1 MRPREL
7 PKVLASCLVLASSL
21 GTAIAQCT
29 TGHQVSVSIPVVLQL
44 RLSDGRTGGASAV
57 DVSVRTRVGV
67 TTIEPGATLIS
78 VRANADWHLDARF
91 HADPGSEAL
100 ELVGRLGH
108 GPWLELCEGARLVGG
123 GATGGW
129 VAYEVTYGVPD
140 VLPDGNYRGT
150 VVYTLT
156 RP

>member
-1 MRPREL
+1 MRPPEL
-7 PKVLASCLVLASSL
+7 PRVLASWLMLASCF
-21 GTAIAQCT
+21 GTAVAQRA

-44 RLSDGRTGGASAV
+44 RLNDGRTGGAAAV
-57 DVSVRTRVGV
+57 DVGVRTRVGV
-67 TTIEPGATLIS
+67 TTIDPDVTRFS
-78 VRANADWHLDARF
+78 VRANAGWHLDAHFR
-91 HADPGSEAL
+91 AAPGSEAL
-100 ELVGRLGH
+100 ELVGVLGR
-108 GPWLELCEGARLVGG
+108 GPWLELCDGVRLVGG

-156 RP
+156 HP